1 MPKRKIPEIP
11 EEVISK
17 MKDIG
22 IKVKKLR
29 QKTVDGKNYK
39 DFASGHDLNSMTVW
53 RIENGI
59 DSRLSSLLNVLKELG
74 ISPEE
79 FFKGIK

>member
-11 EEVISK
+11 EEVVSK
-17 MKDIG
+17 MKEIG
-22 IKVKKLR
+22 IKVKELR
-29 QKTVDGKNYK
+29 QQTADGKNYK
-39 DFASGHDLNSMTVW
+39 DFSSGHGLNSMTVW
-53 RIENGI
+53 RIENGV

-74 ISPEE
+74 TSPEE

>member
-11 EEVISK
+11 EEVVLK
-17 MKDIG
+17 MKEIG
-22 IKVKKLR
+22 IKVKELR
-29 QKTVDGKNYK
+29 QQADGGKNYK
-39 DFASGHDLNSMTVW
+39 DFASDHGLNSMTLW
-53 RIENGI
+53 RIENGV
-59 DSRLSSLLNVLKELG
+59 DSRLSSILNVLKELG